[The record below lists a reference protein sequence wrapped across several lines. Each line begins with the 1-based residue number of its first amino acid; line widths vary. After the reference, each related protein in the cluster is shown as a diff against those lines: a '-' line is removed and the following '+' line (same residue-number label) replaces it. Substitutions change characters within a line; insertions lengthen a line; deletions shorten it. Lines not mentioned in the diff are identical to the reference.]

1 LIFQVEKNRSDLF
14 YYMIFLRIVPVVPQ
28 WLVNIASPLINV
40 PLYTFM
46 PAIFFGKQSI
56 LREFNRDNILTIH
69 FFLGLMPYN
78 FSTLI

>member
-1 LIFQVEKNRSDLF
+1 VEKNRSDLF

-46 PAIFFGKQSI
+46 PAIF
-56 LREFNRDNILTIH
+56 
-69 FFLGLMPYN
+69 LGTQMYK
-78 FSTLI
+78 